1 MRLLPIPRHRLLT
14 LFFTVCFFHLTGVPR
29 SFDLL
34 AQARTPRNLDLIDS
48 LMRSAS
54 ENVAKQLRT
63 PLFPQDT
70 LRVSIVPHEGAW
82 MLENALFASV
92 RKVKQYRASDS
103 ATFRAKLVVRLT
115 DCAVRYF
122 TCASSFDSLQREAS
136 CSLIAHVETRD
147 GVMQALEAITLQMRD
162 TIARQSTPSLESK
175 QYAFA
180 SPTVPEAA
188 PNFWKQVAEPAIVIL
203 AGVLVVALFFFVR
216 TQ

>member
-1 MRLLPIPRHRLLT
+1 MRLFTTPQHRSLT
-14 LFFTVCFFHLTGVPR
+14 IFFTVCFFHFLSISP
-29 SFDLL
+29 SFNLL
-34 AQARTPRNLDLIDS
+34 AQPHTPRNLDLIDS

-54 ENVAKQLRT
+54 EGLAKQLRT
-63 PLFPQDT
+63 PIFPQDT

-82 MLENALFASV
+82 MLENALFANV

-103 ATFRAKLVVRLT
+103 STFRAKLVVRLT

-122 TCASSFDSLQREAS
+122 TCANSFDSLQREAS
-136 CSLIAHVETRD
+136 CSLMAHVETRD
-147 GVMQALEAITLQMRD
+147 GVVQPLEAITLQMRD
-162 TIARQSTPSLESK
+162 TVARQSAHNLESK

-180 SPTVPEAA
+180 SPAVPEAA